1 MKYFGVAVKST
12 IPVSSQWEFA
22 YSNWWGDGEEVRYFG
37 TEEECRKEQEHVEQW
52 GFTAFCSG
60 YGPDRALTIYIGP
73 RRKGDNKWELEY
85 HNWWGKGAYRIFLGT
100 EEECRGEQGNV
111 EAAGWDM
118 YCQGY
123 GPSQAITIYIGP
135 RRKLTY
141 DLFNFSQKILK
152 DSSPQAY
159 AKWEK
164 DYEEYTLTDQGQSV
178 GCGFGPDPR
187 DYM

>member
-1 MKYFGVAVKST
+1 MKYFGEAVKST
-12 IPVSSQWEFA
+12 IPESPQ
-22 YSNWWGDGEEVRYFG
+22 
-37 TEEECRKEQEHVEQW
+37 
-52 GFTAFCSG
+52 
-60 YGPDRALTIYIGP
+60 
-73 RRKGDNKWELEY
+73 WELEY

-100 EEECRGEQGNV
+100 EEECRGEQNNV
-111 EAAGWDM
+111 EAAGWNM

-135 RRKLTY
+135 RRELTY

-152 DSSPQAY
+152 DSSPEAS

-164 DYEEYTLTDQGQSV
+164 DYEGFCQSV

>member
-1 MKYFGVAVKST
+1 MKYFGEAIKNLLPKT
-12 IPVSSQWEFA
+12 TTKWEF
-22 YSNWWGDGEEVRYFG
+22 
-37 TEEECRKEQEHVEQW
+37 
-52 GFTAFCSG
+52 
-60 YGPDRALTIYIGP
+60 
-73 RRKGDNKWELEY
+73 EY
-85 HNWWGKGAYRIFLGT
+85 DNWWGKGNYRIFLGT
-100 EEECRGEQGNV
+100 EEECRREQGNV